1 MYWALDMSVKTPLR
15 FDLVLGLVL
24 GGSLAIVGGCATA
37 AKTGK
42 DRTELP
48 QPSRELKFPDQ
59 GFQKDYPNG
68 ITLFVLPDPYT
79 RLVQFDVR
87 QRVGMREDPQGKS
100 GMAHFVEH
108 LMFQMPSDGP
118 GSLKLMSALPQHTL
132 SFNAYTTADETHYMH
147 TGTSD
152 ELENYFKYT
161 ALRLNYDCE
170 AVSENEFL
178 REREVVRNEHRWR
191 GENFDAYVY
200 DKVVELAF
208 PEGHPYRRKNL
219 AEADAEVASI
229 TPQDA
234 CEFIKKYYTASQAD
248 VVITGDVDP
257 LEALE
262 LANRY
267 LEPLPKVEA
276 PARKPVPPPEL
287 RHDRVEVKAPVKH
300 PTAVIVFQM
309 PKRFSKS
316 YAAATAAQQTL
327 FLSVSFFTS
336 TKPTV
341 VENWYGT
348 GLGGKEAFLLG
359 IAIETKKAKDLDR
372 GIDEVLSAI
381 NRGFSADVKGKD
393 YKGSYDSVRQQARL
407 QVLDGIAGIFSRSGA
422 FADYLEGNSGFYGVE
437 IAQIDDLTAE
447 QAHETGKRIFSR
459 DAAMI
464 VKVVPDGTQGKPK
477 VDRAEFDYKP
487 QEEDKL
493 SVPEDIDPAEAHRP
507 LELTDI
513 APPEGQSVEMQLDN
527 GMRVVLVQSS
537 QIPVM
542 DVQLVVGA
550 GTLDSPERAE
560 LAQMASRFYDIREG
574 DRDAMNLMS
583 FFDLAGGIFGSGV
596 GATATTYRSRG
607 MSIYLDFLLAG
618 LSERVVQAEYQSGR
632 LEAWKDNRKA
642 TFKKK
647 KSALQAAERQNT
659 YFEALYGEGHP
670 HVQEIITDPKRMRE
684 ISLGDLEDFRDTHYR
699 AANSALIITGG
710 FDMDLAIQYVDAF
723 FGNPKLRDR
732 KNAWMEPMADASRP
746 APPEPKPGS
755 IRWITEID
763 RERAMTDVQIG
774 FPLAEVYGDDHAA
787 LQVMAAMLNH
797 GVESVRQKLGASY
810 GVYARLDSERPGI
823 FVGGALDSTRSGAGL
838 QAIRQAIE
846 DLRAGKDFDRQF
858 AFARRNVLTS
868 MINAQADPQL
878 LAGNLAQA
886 VRHGRSYEYFQDLA
900 RRVAT
905 LKPEQVKAQIER
917 VLRDARSVTMVRG
930 PAEGV
935 NDILLVH
942 DVKDA
947 HKLPEVVHDEDEF

>member
-1 MYWALDMSVKTPLR
+1 MVSRSPHSVLARSCLALA
-15 FDLVLGLVL
+15 LG
-24 GGSLAIVGGCATA
+24 SGCAAVTKA
-37 AKTGK
+37 GK
-42 DRTELP
+42 GSDELP
-48 QPSRELKFPDQ
+48 QPSRDLKFPDQ
-59 GFQKDYPNG
+59 GFQKDYANG

-87 QRVGMREDPQGKS
+87 QRVGMREDPSGKS

-118 GSLKLMSALPQHTL
+118 GSVKLMSALPQHTL

-147 TGTSD
+147 TGTAE

-161 ALRLNYDCE
+161 ALRLNYDCD

-191 GENFDAYVY
+191 GENFDAFVY

-208 PEGHPYRRKNL
+208 PEGHPYRQKNL
-219 AEADAEVASI
+219 ADADAEVASI

-234 CEFIKKYYTASQAD
+234 CDFIKRYYTASQAD

-262 LANRY
+262 LANKY
-267 LEPLPKVEA
+267 LEPLPKVKPPPRE
-276 PARKPVPPPEL
+276 PVPPPQL

-309 PKRFSKS
+309 PKRFSKN

-327 FLSVSFFTS
+327 FLSVAFFTA

-341 VENWYGT
+341 VQRWYPT

-359 IAIETKKAKDLDR
+359 VAIETKKPGDLDR

-381 NRGFSADVKGKD
+381 NRGFAADVKGKD
-393 YKGSYDSVRQQARL
+393 YKGSYDSVRQQTRL
-407 QVLDGIAGIFSRSGA
+407 QILDGISGIFSRSGA
-422 FADYLEGNSGFYGVE
+422 FADYLESDTGFYGVE

-447 QAHETGKRIFSR
+447 QAHETGKRLFSR
-459 DAAMI
+459 DTAMI
-464 VKVVPDGTQGKPK
+464 VKVVPDGTQGRPK

-487 QEEDKL
+487 KEDEQL
-493 SVPEDIDPAEAHRP
+493 AVPEDIDPAEAHRP

-513 APPEGQSVEMQLDN
+513 APPEGQSVEMELEN

-542 DVQLVVGA
+542 DIQLVVGA

-560 LAQMASRFYDIREG
+560 LAQMAARFYDIREG

-583 FFDLAGGIFGSGV
+583 FFDLAGGIFRYDV
-596 GATATTYRSRG
+596 GTTATTYRSRG

-632 LEAWKDNRKA
+632 LEGWKDNRKA

-647 KSALQAAERQNT
+647 KSALQSAERQNT
-659 YFEALYGEGHP
+659 YFNALYGKGHP
-670 HVQEIITDPKRMRE
+670 HVQEVITDPKRMRE
-684 ISLGDLEDFRDTHYR
+684 IGLKDLEGFRDAHYR
-699 AANSALIITGG
+699 AANSAIIITGG
-710 FDMDLAIQYVDAF
+710 FDMDLAIQYVEKF
-723 FGNPKLRDR
+723 FGEPVLRDR
-732 KNAWMEPMADASRP
+732 KNAWMQPKAGAGRPP
-746 APPEPKPGS
+746 APEPRPGD

-774 FPLAEVYGDDHAA
+774 YPLAEAYGDDHAA
-787 LQVMAAMLNH
+787 LQVMASMLNH

-810 GVYARLDSERPGI
+810 GIYARLDTERPGI
-823 FVGGALDSTRSGAGL
+823 FVGGALDSTRAGL
-838 QAIRQAIE
+838 GLQTIRAAIQE
-846 DLRAGKDFDRQF
+846 LRDGKDFDRQF

-900 RRVAT
+900 RRIAT
-905 LKPEQVKAQIER
+905 LKPEQVKAQIDR
-917 VLRDARSVTMVRG
+917 VLRDERSVTMVRG

-935 NDILLVH
+935 NDILLVL
-942 DVKDA
+942 DIKGA
-947 HKLPEVVHDEDEF
+947 HKLPDVVHDEDEF